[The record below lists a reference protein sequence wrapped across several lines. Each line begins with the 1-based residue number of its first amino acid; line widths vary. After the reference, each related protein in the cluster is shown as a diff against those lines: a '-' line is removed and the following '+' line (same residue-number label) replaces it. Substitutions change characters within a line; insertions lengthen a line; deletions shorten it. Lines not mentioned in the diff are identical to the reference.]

1 MQRSFDENLAIFASL
16 TIRQG
21 VALQPGQELI
31 VSAGLHDAPFVRLIV
46 AEAYRA
52 GAKNVAILWND
63 PEVTLA
69 RYREATD
76 EAIGYAPSW
85 LYDGITRAYSENA
98 ARLAIASDDPGL
110 LTGVPP
116 ERVATSS
123 RANGIATKAMSE
135 YIGGFLINWCIVGA
149 ASPGWAAKVFPG
161 LPSDEAVAKLWDA
174 IFLTSRIYEADPID
188 AWVAHCETLENR
200 MTWLNDLQL
209 DAVHFRGPGADLRV
223 GLVEGHVW
231 MGGRGHARNG
241 VTCSPNIPTEEV
253 FTMPHRARVDGY
265 VSSSKPLSVRG
276 QVVDG
281 IRVEFKNG
289 AVVGATASQGE
300 ETLQRLIASD
310 EGAKRLGEVAL
321 VPNSSK
327 VAQAGIL
334 FYNTLYDENAACHI
348 ALGNSLGENM
358 TGFETMSP
366 EERLANGAN
375 DSIIHVDWMIGSGA
389 VDVDGIRKD
398 GSTVPVM
405 RAGEWA

>member
-1 MQRSFDENLAIFASL
+1 
-16 TIRQG
+16 
-21 VALQPGQELI
+21 
-31 VSAGLHDAPFVRLIV
+31 
-46 AEAYRA
+46 
-52 GAKNVAILWND
+52 
-63 PEVTLA
+63 
-69 RYREATD
+69 
-76 EAIGYAPSW
+76 
-85 LYDGITRAYSENA
+85 
-98 ARLAIASDDPGL
+98 
-110 LTGVPP
+110 
-116 ERVATSS
+116 
-123 RANGIATKAMSE
+123 
-135 YIGGFLINWCIVGA
+135 
-149 ASPGWAAKVFPG
+149 
-161 LPSDEAVAKLWDA
+161 
-174 IFLTSRIYEADPID
+174 
-188 AWVAHCETLENR
+188 
-200 MTWLNDLQL
+200 
-209 DAVHFRGPGADLRV
+209 
-223 GLVEGHVW
+223 
-231 MGGRGHARNG
+231 
-241 VTCSPNIPTEEV
+241 
-253 FTMPHRARVDGY
+253 MPHRARVDGY